1 MSMEEEMPNAFS
13 STRQPVLQRMTVE
26 RLPEAI
32 HG

>member
-1 MSMEEEMPNAFS
+1 MSMEEEMPTAFS
-13 STRQPVLQRMTVE
+13 STRQPVLQCTTVK